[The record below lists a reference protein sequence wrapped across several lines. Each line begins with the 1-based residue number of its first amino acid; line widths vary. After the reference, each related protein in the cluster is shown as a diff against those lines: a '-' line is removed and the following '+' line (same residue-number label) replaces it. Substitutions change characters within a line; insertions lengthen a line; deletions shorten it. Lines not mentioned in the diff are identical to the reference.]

1 MKRTYVVI
9 MLYIICVLC
18 LYAFKPAI
26 MFDANGE
33 LKHFNYEDNDTSGS
47 LLSIEIALCILAL
60 LCYFVVIALELIFH
74 P

>member
-1 MKRTYVVI
+1 
-9 MLYIICVLC
+9 
-18 LYAFKPAI
+18 